1 MPFED
6 TKTLKFNQYQKSDK
20 VALIIQAY
28 LECIIQ
34 NDHGCK
40 NSPEN
45 SSTAKWSK
53 HIPSGFSISTISSFR
68 SKKNKHDLYRGKDF
82 MKTFCAFLRQHG
94 WK

>member
-28 LECIIQ
+28 FECIIQ

-45 SSTAKWSK
+45 SSTAK
-53 HIPSGFSISTISSFR
+53 
-68 SKKNKHDLYRGKDF
+68 
-82 MKTFCAFLRQHG
+82 
-94 WK
+94 